1 VKLKILGITGS
12 RADYDL
18 LSSLF
23 KKLVS
28 DDYFDFKLLVSNAHM
43 SPRFGM
49 SVDLILNDNIP
60 ILHKCESLIDAD
72 SHSSRLK
79 TLSVNLISCV
89 DIVSSYDPDL
99 LLYAGD
105 REDVI
110 IGSLLSGYLN
120 IPSAHFY
127 GGDHVDDGHVDNLVR
142 NAASKMSSIHFTSH
156 TSHTERLIKLG
167 EEKRRVF
174 QVGSISLDKFRD
186 FKAFSIDELS
196 KKLGFNFDKEY
207 AIVIYHPHPV
217 HGEMEKD
224 LSNFENIISE
234 LLKRKLKI
242 FISSPNADPGNQK
255 LVNHL
260 NNYAKNSD
268 IYMYKNL
275 SRDLFLSLF
284 VQAKILVGNS
294 SAGISEAPS
303 IPLPVVNVG
312 MRQVGRL
319 APDNVLFSSGDKLD
333 LSEKINSALS
343 DSFIK
348 KISKL
353 SNPYGDGNS
362 VSRILAILKNLD
374 FQDFLLKSYDP
385 LKND

>member
-1 VKLKILGITGS
+1 MKLKILGITGS

-23 KKLVS
+23 KRFVS
-28 DDYFDFKLLVSNAHM
+28 DQFFDFKLLVSNAHM
-43 SPRFGM
+43 SPRYGM
-49 SVDLILNDNIP
+49 SLDLILKDNIP

-89 DIVSSYDPDL
+89 DIVSSYEPDL

-127 GGDHVDDGHVDNLVR
+127 GGDHVKDGHVDNIVR

-167 EEKRRVF
+167 EERRRIF
-174 QVGSISLDKFRD
+174 QVGSVSLEKFRD
-186 FKAFSIDELS
+186 FDAFSIDEIS
-196 KKLGFNFDKEY
+196 NKLDFNLNKEY

-217 HGEMEKD
+217 LGELEKD
-224 LSNFENIISE
+224 LSNLDNIISE
-234 LLKRKLKI
+234 LLKRNLKI
-242 FISSPNADPGNQK
+242 LISSPNADPGNQK
-255 LVNHL
+255 LANQLVN
-260 NNYAKNSD
+260 YSKNSD
-268 IYMYKNL
+268 IFLYKNL
-275 SRDLFLSLF
+275 SRDLFLSIF

-294 SAGISEAPS
+294 SAGIMEASS

-333 LSEKINSALS
+333 LQEKISTALS
-343 DSFIK
+343 EAFIK
-348 KISKL
+348 RLPDL
-353 SNPYGDGNS
+353 SNPYGDGDS
-362 VSRILAILKNLD
+362 VNQILGILKNLEFKD
-374 FQDFLLKSYDP
+374 FILKTYDP